1 MHNQLYSSLGWN
13 NVTISGDCQGTPVST
28 YTEYWAFE
36 VQLKQINNSLS
47 EERGGGCGKTA
58 GKYLNYKYFK
68 YVAAAQETNT
78 HYL

>member
-1 MHNQLYSSLGWN
+1 
-13 NVTISGDCQGTPVST
+13 
-28 YTEYWAFE
+28 